1 MTIIKRTFAA
11 VALLL
16 AVHLQPAFAQSA
28 PDPAAGSAQPAAA
41 PDQRDAD
48 RAVDPSQPDFTLVAL
63 PTTLRIPRFG
73 SSFRVTHRFTRP
85 LGQGDFSDLLS
96 DGFGIDNGAQIG
108 LEYRFGIMSGTQV
121 GFHRTSD
128 RTIQFFGQQQVFRQG
143 HGMPVTIDALVAI
156 EGTNN
161 FRDRYSPSVGA
172 VISRSLGRHGAIY
185 AQPIWINNTNPLPSE
200 LVDDNSTFIVG
211 VGTRL
216 RVRPTVYLVAE
227 AAPRSGYTPDVAHV
241 SFAIE
246 KRAGGHSFQLNFS
259 NSFGTTFAQVA
270 SGGVSNDNWYM
281 GFNISRKFF

>member
-1 MTIIKRTFAA
+1 MTIIKTTLTALA
-11 VALLL
+11 ILVVAQ
-16 AVHLQPAFAQSA
+16 VHPALAQSS
-28 PDPAAGSAQPAAA
+28 DPAAAQTQPAAT
-41 PDQRDAD
+41 DSQDSD

-85 LGQGDFSDLLS
+85 LGQGDFGDLVA

-108 LEYRFGIMSGTQV
+108 LEYRFGIMSGTQI

-128 RTIQFFGQQQVFRQG
+128 RTIQFFGQHQVFRQG
-143 HGMPVTIDALVAI
+143 HGLPVTIDALVTV

-161 FRDRYSPSVGA
+161 FRDSYSPSVGA
-172 VISRSLGRHGAIY
+172 VISRSLGKHGAVY
-185 AQPIWINNTNPLPSE
+185 LQPIWVNNTNQRPSE
-200 LVDDNSTFIVG
+200 LVDNNDTFVLG
-211 VGTRL
+211 VGGRI

-227 AAPRSGYTPDVAHV
+227 AAPRFGYTPDVAHI

-259 NSFGTTFAQVA
+259 NSFGTTLAQVA
-270 SGGVSNDNWYM
+270 RGGVTNENWFM